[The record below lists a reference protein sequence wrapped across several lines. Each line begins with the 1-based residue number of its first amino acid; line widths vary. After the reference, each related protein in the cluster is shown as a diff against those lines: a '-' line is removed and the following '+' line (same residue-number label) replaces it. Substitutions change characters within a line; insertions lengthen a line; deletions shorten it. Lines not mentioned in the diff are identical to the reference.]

1 MLVAMMMAAVSLM
14 TMAMIV
20 AGVEAVMTNSS
31 VTDMEI
37 KLLTSKACMAEAH
50 LRMLWIQVLQ
60 EVYNETRGL

>member
-1 MLVAMMMAAVSLM
+1 MMMATVSLM

-31 VTDMEI
+31 VTDVEKK

-60 EVYNETRGL
+60 EVYNDTRGL